1 MTNVSSPTPPPST
14 RPLFHSSVSFHL
26 FSFFSFLTSGKCIR
40 YRRVLRVSVAELASE
55 GKSVRARCD
64 FIVRGNPN
72 FRTNRRAARSR
83 LEGGTQAREKK
94 WRGGGNDSHR
104 KKRLEAHVRRR
115 FYRRREREKRDFW
128 IYMRTICFLF
138 RLMR

>member
-1 MTNVSSPTPPPST
+1 MTNVSSHPPPST

-26 FSFFSFLTSGKCIR
+26 FSFFSFLTSGKRIR

-94 WRGGGNDSHR
+94 WGGGNDSHR
-104 KKRLEAHVRRR
+104 KKRLEAHVHRR

-138 RLMR
+138 GLMR